1 MCWRGEKIK
10 FARVQ
15 FPPLSAI
22 AGHCG
27 KGEQDPLMP
36 NQQCFDFNGNAW
48 RIPFIAFSSTAYV
61 NAAEQQTFVAS
72 PILRF
77 HVHQQENLMFILH

>member
-1 MCWRGEKIK
+1 MI
-10 FARVQ
+10 FASIGV
-15 FPPLSAI
+15 
-22 AGHCG
+22 HCG

-48 RIPFIAFSSTAYV
+48 CIPFIAFSSTAYV